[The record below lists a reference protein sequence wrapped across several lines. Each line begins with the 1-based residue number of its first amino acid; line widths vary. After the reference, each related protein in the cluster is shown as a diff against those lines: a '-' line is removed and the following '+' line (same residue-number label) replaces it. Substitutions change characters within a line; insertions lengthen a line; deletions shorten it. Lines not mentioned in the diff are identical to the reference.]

1 MFASY
6 SAIMAALLAALLFGA
21 STPFAK
27 LLLGNLSPALLAAL
41 LYLGSGVGLWSLRLL
56 RRKRT
61 PHLTAWEWRGF
72 LGAVVSG
79 GVIAPLLLLY
89 GLTRTSASSASLL
102 LNLEA
107 VLTTTIAWIVF
118 KEATDRR
125 LALGMLLIV
134 VGGVVLTWP
143 SATGNSGLTGTALI
157 AAACLCWAIDNNL
170 TRRVAGADAD
180 FIAGTKGLIA
190 GFTNLT
196 LCVALGLSRPL
207 PFLVGAAMLVGLIG
221 YGVSLIIFVI
231 ALRGLG
237 SARAGAYYST
247 APLFGALIAILTLR
261 ESASPSF
268 LVSAAFMCAGVALHL
283 TEKHDHAHVHSSLDH
298 SHPHLHDIHHQ
309 HEHAFEW
316 NGVEPHVHPHRH
328 AEQVHAHPHFPD
340 LHHRHHH

>member
-1 MFASY
+1 
-6 SAIMAALLAALLFGA
+6 MAALLAALLFGA

-41 LYLGSGVGLWSLRLL
+41 LYLGSGAGLWSLRLL

-107 VLTTTIAWIVF
+107 VLTTALAWIVF

-125 LALGMLLIV
+125 LVLGMLLIV
-134 VGGVVLTWP
+134 VGGVVLAWP
-143 SATGNSGLTGTALI
+143 TGATGNSSLTGTALI
-157 AAACLCWAIDNNL
+157 AAACLCWAVDNNL
-170 TRRVAGADAD
+170 TRRVSGADAD
-180 FIAGTKGLIA
+180 FVAGTKGLIA
-190 GFTNLT
+190 GLTNLE
-196 LCVALGLSRPL
+196 LCIALGVTRPS
-207 PFLVGAAMLVGLIG
+207 PTLVGAAMLVGLSG
-221 YGVSLIIFVI
+221 YGVSLILFVI

-247 APLFGALIAILTLR
+247 APFFGALIAILTLH
-261 ESASPSF
+261 ESISPSF
-268 LVSAAFMCAGVALHL
+268 LVSAAFMCAGIALHL
-283 TEKHDHAHVHSSLDH
+283 SERHEHVHRHLPLDH

-309 HEHAFEW
+309 HEHDFDW